1 MEANHGMNNYIKLA
15 FVFGITTMATSYADT
30 VAPPTLLTAQK
41 LPQLQQ
47 ERQHAIISE
56 RVVSRFIRSH
66 YRQFD
71 LDENFSSKIF
81 DRYLNLLDYSHNVF
95 LQSDIDKFASEKSKV
110 GQQLET
116 GHLNELYAIFNLAQQ
131 RRYERF
137 QYALS
142 RLNMPLDFANNDV
155 IEVDRSKAP
164 WPKNVEELNKLWDAK
179 VKFDWLN
186 LKLSG
191 KNDKEIKPILTK
203 RYNFALKRL
212 AQTQS
217 EDVFQLIMNAF
228 AREIDPHTN
237 YLSPRNTEQ
246 FNSEMS
252 LSLEGIGAV
261 LRQDEDYIIINSMV
275 AGGPAAKSKLLKVCD
290 KIIGVGQV
298 GKSMTDVVGW
308 RLDDVVALI
317 KGPKGSKVRLEVI
330 SDSKGAKPHTVTL
343 IREHI
348 RLEDRAVKL
357 TIKNVGKQ
365 KVGVLDIPGFYVGLT
380 NDVKTQLQKMA
391 KSHVVALVIDLRGN
405 GGGALTEA
413 VSLSGLF
420 IPSGPIVQVRDNNG
434 KIRQDVDDDDVVYY
448 KGPLTVLIDRFS
460 ASASE
465 IFAAAMQDYGR
476 ALIVGE
482 PSFGKGTVQQ
492 YHPLS
497 RVYDHMLRPDW
508 PALGSVQYTI
518 QKFYRINGGSTQRKG
533 VTPDIIMPTGIDPAE
548 TGESFEDN
556 ALPWDSIAPASYSV
570 IGNISQYVANLIAHY
585 KERIAKNPEFK
596 YIEEDIARYRAMKAN
611 KNIISLNYVKREK
624 ENKEVDTIKL
634 HRINERFARQGK
646 APLKTIDDL
655 PKNYELPDP
664 YLDETVRIAVDL
676 ADLEVHHQAKQ

>member
-1 MEANHGMNNYIKLA
+1 MNNYIKLA
-15 FVFGITTMATSYADT
+15 FVFGITAMATSFADT
-30 VAPPTLLTAQK
+30 VAPPTLITTQK

-56 RVVSRFIRSH
+56 RVVSRFTRSH
-66 YRQFD
+66 YRQFN

-81 DRYLNLLDYSHNVF
+81 ARYLNLLDYSHNVF

-155 IEVDRSKAP
+155 IEVDRSKAA
-164 WPKNVEELNKLWDAK
+164 WPKTAEELNKLWDAK

-191 KNDKEIKPILTK
+191 KNDSEIKPILTK

-275 AGGPAAKSKLLKVCD
+275 AGGPAAKSKLLKVGD
-290 KIIGVGQV
+290 KIIGVGQT
-298 GKSMTDVVGW
+298 GKSLTDVVGW

-330 SDSKGAKPHTVTL
+330 SDSKRSKPHSVTL

-357 TIKNVGKQ
+357 TIKNVGKK

-391 KSHVVALVIDLRGN
+391 KSHVTALVIDLRGN

-420 IPSGPIVQVRDNNG
+420 IPSDPIVQVRDNNG

-465 IFAAAMQDYGR
+465 IFAASMQDYGR

-482 PSFGKGTVQQ
+482 SSFGKGTVQQ

-533 VTPDIIMPTGIDPAE
+533 VTPDIVMPTGIDPAE
-548 TGESFEDN
+548 TGENFEDN
-556 ALPWDSIAPASYSV
+556 ALPWDSIMPASYSV
-570 IGNISQYVANLIAHY
+570 VGNISQYVANLIANY
-585 KERIAKNPEFK
+585 KERIAKNPDFK
-596 YIEEDIARYRAMKAN
+596 YIEEDIARYRAMKAS

-624 ENKEVDTIKL
+624 ENREADTIKL
-634 HRINERFARQGK
+634 SRINERFARQGK

-664 YLDETVRIAVDL
+664 YLDETVKIAVDL
-676 ADLEVHHQAKQ
+676 ADLQAVHQTKK